1 MSTAGIDGAIRG
13 QDPEGARHHC
23 LDALDAGT
31 PWLEIARVAALA
43 YGESADVSPE
53 FPPHGLI
60 ALSAAVRLARHL
72 PTKVQPLP
80 VVEAVVVAARDR
92 KLGGDMRRKSLKIS
106 GEISHLS
113 HSFEYAVRAG
123 AFDDA
128 VSIYAGL
135 LHEGKERAMAGDALF
150 RVAAEDMVVGGHK
163 LVFAVAAW
171 RLAGALGWKAAGL
184 VMAPAVAFV
193 ASGIRDPA
201 AFKAFM
207 AVLGREKMDLEA
219 VAGNAMPADEAERTA
234 LRTAMRAPSPDACA
248 QGVVASLGRGVTLD
262 NIASLAV
269 EEASA
274 RIDATGLYDLPAVH
288 GLIFADA
295 ARWVLKFSK
304 TYTRIYPAVQACLL
318 LQSLRREGGSPPTAP
333 GGDEFSLLDGILR
346 AMESRKA
353 QEASG
358 LVRAYRAKGFP
369 PLPLITLLGYE
380 ACRDIQASEHNLE
393 LACAVADEVLVHRP
407 PVPEGMAALSRMLA
421 LSPRDR
427 GAWPTLEKR
436 FPLTFS

>member
-1 MSTAGIDGAIRG
+1 M
-13 QDPEGARHHC
+13 
-23 LDALDAGT
+23 
-31 PWLEIARVAALA
+31 
-43 YGESADVSPE
+43 
-53 FPPHGLI
+53 
-60 ALSAAVRLARHL
+60 
-72 PTKVQPLP
+72 
-80 VVEAVVVAARDR
+80 
-92 KLGGDMRRKSLKIS
+92 
-106 GEISHLS
+106 
-113 HSFEYAVRAG
+113 
-123 AFDDA
+123 
-128 VSIYAGL
+128 
-135 LHEGKERAMAGDALF
+135 
-150 RVAAEDMVVGGHK
+150 
-163 LVFAVAAW
+163 
-171 RLAGALGWKAAGL
+171 
-184 VMAPAVAFV
+184 
-193 ASGIRDPA
+193 
-201 AFKAFM
+201 
-207 AVLGREKMDLEA
+207 
-219 VAGNAMPADEAERTA
+219 
-234 LRTAMRAPSPDACA
+234 
-248 QGVVASLGRGVTLD
+248 TLD

-274 RIDATGLYDLPAVH
+274 RIDAAGLYDLPAVH

-304 TYTRIYPAVQACLL
+304 THTRIYPAVQACLL

-407 PVPEGMAALSRMLA
+407 PVPEGMAALARMLA
-421 LSPRDR
+421 LSPRER